1 MTDLVL
7 GKEVDLTDFQ
17 KAAIVLSLK
26 KMFQGNHFDITVVR
40 EAGEILGVTYK
51 MGGPDFNALRLMH
64 CINWGTMGAA
74 MSKEVQ
80 RKTLDILGIN
90 LAVIEPYE
98 EPAEKGDISV
108 WKKLL
113 SFK

>member
-1 MTDLVL
+1 
-7 GKEVDLTDFQ
+7 
-17 KAAIVLSLK
+17 
-26 KMFQGNHFDITVVR
+26 
-40 EAGEILGVTYK
+40 
-51 MGGPDFNALRLMH
+51 MH